1 MTTPTPPIE
10 KHPDLTGMRVRYEQ
24 MAETPMVQV
33 ADGLAFLSGLY
44 LAMSPWVVGFTD
56 HSALTMAN
64 LFVGITVALL
74 AIGFASA
81 FGRTHGIVWVAPLLG
96 LWTIVAPWVV
106 ADAGTPAT
114 AAIFSNVIAGALI
127 VLLTLPQLWVG
138 VRSPRT

>member
-1 MTTPTPPIE
+1 MATPTPPIE

-24 MAETPMVQV
+24 IAETPMVQV

-74 AIGFASA
+74 ALGFASA

-96 LWTIVAPWVV
+96 AWTIVAPWIV

-114 AAIFSNVIAGALI
+114 VAILSNVIVGAFI
-127 VLLTLPQLWVG
+127 VLVTLPQLLAG
-138 VRSPRT
+138 MRSPRT

>member
-64 LFVGITVALL
+64 IFVGITVALL

-114 AAIFSNVIAGALI
+114 AAIFSNVIVGALI

>member
-1 MTTPTPPIE
+1 MATPTPPIE

-24 MAETPMVQV
+24 IAETPMVQV

-56 HSALTMAN
+56 HSALTIAN
-64 LFVGITVALL
+64 VFVGITVALL
-74 AIGFASA
+74 ALGFASA

-96 LWTIVAPWVV
+96 VWTIVAPWVV

-114 AAIFSNVIAGALI
+114 AAILSNVIVGALI
-127 VLLTLPQLWVG
+127 VLVTLPQLMAG
-138 VRSPRT
+138 MRSPRT

>member
-24 MAETPMVQV
+24 IAETPMVQV

-96 LWTIVAPWVV
+96 VWTIVAPWVV
-106 ADAGTPAT
+106 ADAGAPAT
-114 AAIFSNVIAGALI
+114 AAIFSNVIVGALI
-127 VLLTLPQLWVG
+127 VLLTLPQLWVS